1 MNDANHN
8 QPDGPVTTDQGSSTE
23 REVPAAVDQE
33 RVSPP
38 PDPRLARGLQG
49 RVAQILNERELV
61 INIGEQNGVEE
72 GMRFAVLA
80 GSPVQIQ
87 DPETG
92 EPLGW
97 LDREKVRVEAIRV
110 MERMS
115 VCTTY
120 ETRVVGGSLG
130 FWDVSE
136 MFRPKERVPK
146 TLRATRESYPAP
158 LSAAESYVRIG
169 DVVREL
175 KELED
180 VP

>member
-1 MNDANHN
+1 MANTARN
-8 QPDGPVTTDQGSSTE
+8 
-23 REVPAAVDQE
+23 AVDGVATTEHNVMAEQHHRASNE
-33 RVSPP
+33 STTEDPP
-38 PDPRLARGLQG
+38 VDPRLAQGLRG

-61 INIGEQNGVEE
+61 INVGEQDGAEE

-80 GSPVQIQ
+80 GSPVQIP

-115 VCTTY
+115 VCITY
-120 ETRVVGGSLG
+120 ETRLVGGALG
-130 FWDVSE
+130 LIDVSE
-136 MFRPKERVPK
+136 MFRPKQQIPK
-146 TLRATRESYPAP
+146 TLRATRDSYLAP
-158 LSAAESYVRIG
+158 LTAAESYVKIG

-175 KELED
+175 KELDD